1 MKGQPFMQHS
11 ILSLHAISGCDTTS
25 RSFNK
30 GKGKFF
36 GVSGED
42 TEYWEAVDVFEK
54 IYASKVEVVAV
65 GRRILQTIYSTI
77 DERRDNLDL
86 NQIRAAR
93 YKDKSIQVA
102 S

>member
-1 MKGQPFMQHS
+1 MHT
-11 ILSLHAISGCDTTS
+11 ISGCDTIS

-30 GKGKFF
+30 GKVKLF

-42 TEYWEAVDVFEK
+42 TEYWEAVDVFK
-54 IYASKVEVVAV
+54 KRSTSKVEVVAA
-65 GRRILQTIYSTI
+65 GRIILQTIYSTV

-93 YKDKSIQVA
+93 YKEKSMPVA
-102 S
+102 F